1 MDSLKV
7 ASPSFK
13 DGEMVPDKFT
23 CDGENISP
31 AISWVELPP
40 GVKSLA
46 LICDDPDAPSGD
58 FVHWVV
64 YNIPADIDGFKE
76 NAEISDIADLGMTDF
91 GRRGYGGPCPPSG
104 VHHYHFKVY
113 ALNEMIKT
121 EKALDKYDLLDRM
134 EGYILAKGEIVGLYK
149 RR

>member
-1 MDSLKV
+1 MDILKV
-7 ASPSFK
+7 TSPSFK
-13 DGEMVPDKFT
+13 DGEMLPDKFT

-31 AISWVELPP
+31 AINWRELPM

-64 YNIPADIDGFKE
+64 YNIPANIEGFKE
-76 NAEISDIADLGMTDF
+76 NAEISDIADLGVTDY
-91 GRRGYGGPCPPSG
+91 GRGGYGGPCPPSG

-113 ALNEMIKT
+113 ALNEMIET

-134 EGYILAKGEIVGLYK
+134 EGHILANGEIVGLYK